1 MKYYRVEQV
10 RPADT
15 SAYEP
20 ADAVFLDPVGE
31 GATTGG
37 PPGQGRPDTLES
49 TVGGVPE
56 SVEQRFLGKF
66 FSDRELS
73 HMGGR
78 HLPSGW
84 QIELDGEDYILKVSE
99 SSP

>member
-10 RPADT
+10 RRADT
-15 SAYEP
+15 SADEP
-20 ADAVFLDPVGE
+20 ADAVLLDPDGE
-31 GATTGG
+31 GATAGG
-37 PPGQGRPDTLES
+37 PPGQGRPDTREG
-49 TVGGVPE
+49 TVSGVPE

-78 HLPSGW
+78 HLPAGW
-84 QIELDGEDYILKVSE
+84 QIELDGEDYLLEVSE